1 MVEYQGFNVSQMQKE
16 FSRLNSEGESSTDYL
31 QRFVQLP
38 EKNGFVIIR
47 LLPGKKGMAPF
58 GATRIH
64 TLSNPST
71 GRKVSY
77 HCTKTKQDD
86 NTWVGDCFI
95 CRYYSDLWKKS
106 DNASGSEQESLQ
118 NQAREIKPVE
128 RYFFNC
134 IVRSERAKDGS
145 TISNVGPKIYGCGKQ
160 VFAKIAR
167 AVAGDED
174 AGIAPLGDV
183 THPLSGRDFR
193 IVKKIA
199 KSGAREYPNYD
210 DSRFEEVSAAGS
222 TEEFKGWLENLHDLN
237 ALRILK
243 TQDELKHALRVHLG
257 MVREENSVENELAEF
272 RNVDIKSKPDQ
283 PEQKVREDLA
293 VSTTSTKQVQTES
306 ILGEDIL
313 ADDDFM
319 KDLEM

>member
-1 MVEYQGFNVSQMQKE
+1 MVEYTGFNVTQMQKDY
-16 FSRLNSEGESSTDYL
+16 SRLSSEGDGSSDYL
-31 QRFVQLP
+31 QRYVQLP

-47 LLPGKKGMAPF
+47 ILPGKKGMAPVC
-58 GATRIH
+58 ATRLH
-64 TLSNPST
+64 TLTNPST
-71 GRKVSY
+71 GKRVSY
-77 HCTKTKQDD
+77 HCTKTKQDE
-86 NTWVGDCFI
+86 NWVGDCFI

-106 DNASGSEQESLQ
+106 NNLTGTDQEMLQ

-134 IVRSERAKDGS
+134 IVRSERSKDG
-145 TISNVGPKIYGCGKQ
+145 TTLTNVGPKIYGCGKQ

-167 AVAGDED
+167 AVAGDKD
-174 AGIAPLGDV
+174 AGIAPLGDI

-199 KSGAREYPNYD
+199 KSGAREFPNYD
-210 DSRFEEVSAAGS
+210 DSRFEDVSAAGS
-222 TEEFKGWLENLHDLN
+222 TEEFSSWLQNLHDLN
-237 ALRILK
+237 SLRVLK

-257 MVREENSVENELAEF
+257 MVREEASVEDELAEF
-272 RNVDIKSKPDQ
+272 RNVSAQQKSE

-293 VSTTSTKQVQTES
+293 VSSTPQKSSLPETL
-306 ILGEDIL
+306 LGEDIL